1 MLKIKCWASANN
13 IVWGPRSDLA
23 FNILN
28 QNRQNQIFPVPLY
41 FYKESIIIL
50 CMRSL
55 GTLWAP
61 TSSWRPFRPAWFCPS
76 RPPDPCI
83 TVLDIA
89 NFLEVISSFS
99 SNESL
104 ILSPF
109 GHFSRVALPFQPSV
123 ANIVMEGA
131 KKPPVSF
138 SDSTTITCKYS
149 LKQGCIYRVRG
160 YASYD
165 NSCVSC
171 FQLTWYCGTD
181 PDSWVTVFGNKK
193 SSSRLR

>member
-1 MLKIKCWASANN
+1 MLKIKCWESVNN
-13 IVWGPRSDLA
+13 IVLGPRSDLA

-61 TSSWRPFRPAWFCPS
+61 TSSWRPFRLAWFCPS

-83 TVLDIA
+83 TMLDIS

-104 ILSPF
+104 ILSLL

-123 ANIVMEGA
+123 AKIVMEGA

-149 LKQGCIYRVRG
+149 LKQGGLGSGV
-160 YASYD
+160 
-165 NSCVSC
+165 C
-171 FQLTWYCGTD
+171 FKW
-181 PDSWVTVFGNKK
+181 
-193 SSSRLR
+193 

>member
-1 MLKIKCWASANN
+1 MQQIIAPSDSLVQFCLQHWWWNTLLCWKGRGQVPPLSSPLFPEVTLETLVPGKHCWSVQIGWRCSCRCNPQLFDAEWFVPLLRGKEMLKIKWWGSANN

-89 NFLEVISSFS
+89 NFF
-99 SNESL
+99 
-104 ILSPF
+104 
-109 GHFSRVALPFQPSV
+109 R
-123 ANIVMEGA
+123 
-131 KKPPVSF
+131 
-138 SDSTTITCKYS
+138 
-149 LKQGCIYRVRG
+149 
-160 YASYD
+160 SY
-165 NSCVSC
+165 
-171 FQLTWYCGTD
+171 
-181 PDSWVTVFGNKK
+181 
-193 SSSRLR
+193 